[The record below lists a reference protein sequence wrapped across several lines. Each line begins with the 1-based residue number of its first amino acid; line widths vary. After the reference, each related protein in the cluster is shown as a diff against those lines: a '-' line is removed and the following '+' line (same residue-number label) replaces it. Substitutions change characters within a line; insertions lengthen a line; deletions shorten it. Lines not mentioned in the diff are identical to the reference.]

1 MIRDVSY
8 RVAVLRK
15 GGEVSALSWAAGN
28 DPTVYFDTNTGSMV
42 KLIQTEVAKNPAKKL
57 NITVLDVDTDNEADR
72 PDYQTL
78 TIIGQASMNPW
89 KVNDVVK
96 KVQTNFSN
104 SVKKVKDDADPNGG
118 VAALLAFY
126 TNYHGDLVSPACTEA
141 TREFFNQEFKPV

>member
-1 MIRDVSY
+1 
-8 RVAVLRK
+8 
-15 GGEVSALSWAAGN
+15 
-28 DPTVYFDTNTGSMV
+28 
-42 KLIQTEVAKNPAKKL
+42 
-57 NITVLDVDTDNEADR
+57 NEADR